1 MNCLRNIASNK
12 KRHEATDD
20 LVNRTSK
27 SEIDIDIDV
36 NDIDRTH
43 QKAAEIGNKR
53 RTMILKFARYSE
65 RRNVLT
71 VKRD

>member
-1 MNCLRNIASNK
+1 MHGIKERRQEVID
-12 KRHEATDD
+12 E
-20 LVNRTSK
+20 LVIQAIK